1 MGVFKIL
8 KVFLASGAALFATAQ
23 LVPGISYQGDFRV
36 LLAGALLF
44 AVLHAVVKPILN
56 LLTLPLNFLTLG
68 LFSTGINIGIFYA
81 VNYLVP
87 AFTFSSLSWGG
98 YTFGVVGTVVAG
110 ALVAA
115 ILLGLFEKILN
126 V

>member
-1 MGVFKIL
+1 MFKIL
-8 KVFLASGAALFATAQ
+8 KVFLAAGLALFATAQ
-23 LVPGISYQGDFRV
+23 LVPGVSYHGDFRV
-36 LLAGALLF
+36 LLAAALVF
-44 AVLHAVVKPILN
+44 AVLHAVVKPIVN

-68 LFSTGINIGIFYA
+68 LMSTVVNIGIFYL

-87 AFTFSSLSWGG
+87 SFTFSSLAWGG
-98 YTFGVVGTVVAG
+98 YTFGVLGTVVVG